1 MTTFIKSWQLFV
13 GFAII
18 LLAASCKQ
26 DFSIKGKLENLPEQQ
41 FRLEELGIDQNT
53 AVDSGKTNKDGSFEL
68 HSQTKEEALYRIRF
82 EKDKYILLALKNGD
96 QVQLSGNWNNLE
108 DYRVSGSSGSQ
119 DLKGFLVNLREN
131 IRDLKTMK
139 MIMDTI
145 KNSPQNDS
153 VRKMAESDM
162 RQINTRFMEYLKKF
176 ADTTKSVTCAL
187 FAVNMIN
194 PAFEGPY
201 VTSFYQQITK
211 RFPSS
216 TSAAKFAERFL
227 ANVKQTPADEA
238 AGQQGTP
245 APDFTASTPDGQT
258 LSLSSFKGKFVL
270 LDFWASWCGPCRNEN
285 PNVVKAFTEFK
296 TKNFTVLGVS
306 LDTSHD
312 KWVEAIVKDG
322 LQWPHVSELKGWEST
337 IARNYHVESIP
348 QNFLI
353 DPQGNIIASNLRGEA
368 LLNALREN
376 VK

>member
-1 MTTFIKSWQLFV
+1 MTTQLKSWQLLFGAALLMFV
-13 GFAII
+13 
-18 LLAASCKQ
+18 ASCKQ
-26 DFSIKGKLENLPEQQ
+26 EFSIKGKLDNLPEQQ
-41 FRLEELGIDQNT
+41 FRLEELGMDQNT
-53 AVDSGKTNKDGSFEL
+53 AVDSGKTNKDGTFEL
-68 HSQTKEEALYRIRF
+68 HSQAKEESLYRIRF

-96 QVQLSGNWNNLE
+96 QVQINGDWNNLE
-108 DYRVSGSSGSQ
+108 DYRVSGSSGSE

-139 MIMDTI
+139 VIMDTI

-216 TSAAKFAERFL
+216 TNAAKFAERYL
-227 ANVKQTPADEA
+227 ANIKQTPTDEA

-245 APDFTASTPDGQT
+245 APDFTGTTPDGQT
-258 LSLSSFKGKFVL
+258 LTLSSFKGKYVL
-270 LDFWASWCGPCRNEN
+270 LDFWASWCGPCRQEN
-285 PNVVKAFTEFK
+285 PYLVKAFNRFK
-296 TKNFTVLGVS
+296 NKKSKTPRYWAN
-306 LDTSHD
+306 
-312 KWVEAIVKDG
+312 
-322 LQWPHVSELKGWEST
+322 EL
-337 IARNYHVESIP
+337 IP
-348 QNFLI
+348 
-353 DPQGNIIASNLRGEA
+353 
-368 LLNALREN
+368 
-376 VK
+376 